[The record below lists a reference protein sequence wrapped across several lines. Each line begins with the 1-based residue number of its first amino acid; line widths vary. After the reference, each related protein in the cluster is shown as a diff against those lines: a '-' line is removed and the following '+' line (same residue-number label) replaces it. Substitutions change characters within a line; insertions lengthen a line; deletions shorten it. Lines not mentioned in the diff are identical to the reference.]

1 MVLIDG
7 AEVRNM
13 ALMCLMEFVVGRG
26 SIYGVWLYI
35 YIYIYIYNSKFFSC
49 FD

>member
-35 YIYIYIYNSKFFSC
+35 YIIQNFFRVLI
-49 FD
+49 DV